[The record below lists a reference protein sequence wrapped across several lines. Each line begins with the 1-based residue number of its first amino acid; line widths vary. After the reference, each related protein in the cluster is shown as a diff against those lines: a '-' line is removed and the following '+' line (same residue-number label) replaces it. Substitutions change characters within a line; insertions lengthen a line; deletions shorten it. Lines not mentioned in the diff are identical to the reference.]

1 MLAQAGA
8 LGALLSLIGTG
19 KKVED
24 QDSECLKVRVGD
36 LSARPHLSAKCPYS
50 SLTFAFARRT
60 LRWRFRS
67 CQARRHQS
75 ALHVGS

>member
-24 QDSECLKVRVGD
+24 QDSECLKVRA
-36 LSARPHLSAKCPYS
+36 SAICPRDPICPS
-50 SLTFAFARRT
+50 SVRT
-60 LRWRFRS
+60 P
-67 CQARRHQS
+67 A
-75 ALHVGS
+75 